1 LQQAQQGSVCGVQQ
15 GDHGLDIVL
24 TTQTLRGTYGAK
36 GGVVCATEQTDRQ
49 TDGWHIQ
56 SECKTIVVV
65 NNGVAL
71 D

>member
-1 LQQAQQGSVCGVQQ
+1 LQQAQQGSVCGIQQ

-36 GGVVCATEQTDRQ
+36 GGVVCATGQ